1 MKILR
6 ILTGTHAGIQ
16 ARLTPGRYR
25 IGKADDTDICIT
37 DWDDDEVVIELDES
51 GVINARRSN
60 ASDADQSVVMIPD
73 FVPFPFGTT
82 VLCFG
87 GEDATWPPD
96 IQLLASMYNGTG
108 VPGAPPHGA
117 GAPDAE
123 TGARQRAFG
132 SRRLRVAGT
141 VALVGAL
148 FIAGGSVLASVLFGQ
163 PSVAVSHSAPEVAAT
178 LRRQL
183 HEAGLDGLRARPQG
197 GTVVVDGMVDD
208 ASQDIAAR
216 SILTRSGFHAIARQ
230 YDVAHADVA
239 SIDELLA
246 TDGIHVSYG
255 GNGVFQVAGVVPSL
269 TRFEDALNRLRADL
283 DGNVRRLD
291 IDVTEAPAASAVV
304 YTAMLEV
311 GNTRYMETQDGVKH
325 VFVAG
330 TANAASGPRTLRESI
345 TPSHGDVH

>member
-37 DWDDDEVVIELDES
+37 DWDDEEVVVELDEA
-51 GVINARRSN
+51 GVMSARRSS
-60 ASDADQSVVMIPD
+60 ASDADPSVVMIPD

-87 GEDATWPPD
+87 AEDATWPPD

-108 VPGAPPHGA
+108 VPGAPAHGA
-117 GAPDAE
+117 GTE
-123 TGARQRAFG
+123 VGAM
-132 SRRLRVAGT
+132 RRRPGGRSLRVLGT
-141 VALVGAL
+141 IALVGAL
-148 FIAGGSVLASVLFGQ
+148 FVAGGSVLASVLFGQ
-163 PSVAVSHSAPEVAAT
+163 RTTPLPHSAPEVAAT

-183 HEAGLDGLRARPQG
+183 HEANLDGLRVRPQG
-197 GTVVVDGMVDD
+197 GTVVIDGMVDD

-216 SILTRSGFHAIARQ
+216 SILGRTGFHAIARQ

-246 TDGIHVSYG
+246 TDGVHVRYA
-255 GNGVFQVAGVVPSL
+255 GNGVFEVAGIVPSL

-283 DGNVRRLD
+283 DGNVKRLD
-291 IDVTEAPAASAVV
+291 VDVTEAPAASAVV
-304 YTAMLEV
+304 YTAMLDV
-311 GNTRYMETQDGVKH
+311 GNTRYVQTQDGVKH

-330 TANAASGPRTLRESI
+330 AGNAASGPRTLRESI